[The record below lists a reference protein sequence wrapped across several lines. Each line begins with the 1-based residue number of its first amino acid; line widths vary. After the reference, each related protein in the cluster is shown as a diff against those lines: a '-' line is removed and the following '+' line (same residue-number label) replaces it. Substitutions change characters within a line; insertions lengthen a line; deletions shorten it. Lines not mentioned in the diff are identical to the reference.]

1 MYQVND
7 MHRKV
12 LDEELIYLVLSVVEE
27 IPIGFVSTYGQIAA
41 LIKDGINVAL
51 IGRPK
56 NARLVGKILSMSE
69 YFGKYPCH
77 RVVDH
82 SGRVAPH
89 FKEQK
94 RLLQEEGITFRDE
107 NHVDIKKHKWKIEG

>member
-41 LIKDGINVAL
+41 LI
-51 IGRPK
+51 GRPK

-69 YFGKYPCH
+69 SFGKYPCH